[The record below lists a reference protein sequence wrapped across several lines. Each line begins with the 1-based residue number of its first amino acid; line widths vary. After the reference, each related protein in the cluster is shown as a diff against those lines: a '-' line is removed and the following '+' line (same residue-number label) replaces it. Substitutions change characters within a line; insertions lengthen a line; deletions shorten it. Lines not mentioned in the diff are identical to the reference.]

1 MIILITFSRPA
12 PMPPDPRSFLPLRAP
27 ELVLLLALVDGERHG
42 YALAQELSDRTD
54 GLVTL
59 EPGNLYRVL
68 RRLMSD
74 GLVDESER
82 RPAPDLDDERRRYYR
97 ATPLGA
103 RVAAA
108 ELERLRALV
117 ASPVARAL
125 VQRWR
130 TT

>member
-1 MIILITFSRPA
+1 MRPI
-12 PMPPDPRSFLPLRAP
+12 DLS
-27 ELVLLLALVDGERHG
+27 LLLALADGERHG
-42 YALAQELSDRTD
+42 YALAQEIAARTD
-54 GLVTL
+54 GLVAL

-74 GLVDESER
+74 GLVDESGK

-97 ATPLGA
+97 ITSLGA

-117 ASPVARAL
+117 TSPVARAL
-125 VQRWR
+125 AQRWR